1 MNKTELKQATAAVS
15 GLSLKD
21 VSLALAGVLHV
32 IETTLQQGDKVVV
45 PGFGAFV
52 LKERSA
58 RMGRNPRTGK
68 QIEIAAKKVVK
79 FTPGNNLT
87 ITDKPRKRSAAKK
100 K

>member
-45 PGFGAFV
+45 PG
-52 LKERSA
+52 RSVRHAWDATRA
-58 RMGRNPRTGK
+58 RVNRSKLQPR
-68 QIEIAAKKVVK
+68 
-79 FTPGNNLT
+79 
-87 ITDKPRKRSAAKK
+87 RS
-100 K
+100 